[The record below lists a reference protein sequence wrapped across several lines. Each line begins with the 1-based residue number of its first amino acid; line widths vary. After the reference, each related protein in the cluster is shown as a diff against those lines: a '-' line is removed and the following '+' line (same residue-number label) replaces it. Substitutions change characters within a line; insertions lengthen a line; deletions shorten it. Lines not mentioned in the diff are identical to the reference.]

1 MKLNRMQDVH
11 EFLVLFCESLESQ
24 YVKLGHKI
32 NPFSENFHFQ
42 LEEQK
47 VCCECQHLTEKIKED
62 FVLRLDMPSS
72 PTKTGVDISFPNL
85 KKKLKTKDNNS
96 SKRFQVS
103 INFDDYLHN

>member
-1 MKLNRMQDVH
+1 MQDVH

-24 YVKLGHKI
+24 YVKLGHKS

-47 VCCECQHLTEKIKED
+47 VCSECQHLTEKIKED

-72 PTKTGVDISFPNL
+72 PIKTGVDILFPNL
-85 KKKLKTKDNNS
+85 KKTLKKLMIL
-96 SKRFQVS
+96 FES
-103 INFDDYLHN
+103 IHYLCINCQTYT